1 MSITIQLQPVVPA
14 IVLQVNQQNA
24 IVVPVVVP
32 DPISAAIAEDVPADI
47 TVVPAEAQINIDF
60 GAPTDIPQ
68 SITDATLA
76 LLGGTQDQVLV
87 KLSSLA
93 YDYEWQ
99 DMQINQPEY
108 TKLID
113 EVNESTMYIGEAQP
127 GTLQSQSLWRIKRVQ
142 QTNEDL
148 EITFANASNTFG
160 FVWNNRLAYSYS
172 V

>member
-1 MSITIQLQPVVPA
+1 MSITIQLQPSVPA
-14 IVLQVNQQNA
+14 IVLQVNQQNS

-32 DPISAAIAEDVPADI
+32 EPISVAVAEEVPADI

-68 SITDATLA
+68 SITDATDA

-87 KLSSLA
+87 KLSSNA

-99 DMQINQPEY
+99 DMQIQQIEY

-113 EVNESTMYIGEAQP
+113 EVNDSTMYIGEALP
-127 GTLQSQSLWRIKRVQ
+127 GTTASQSLWRIKRIQ
-142 QTNEDL
+142 QTNEDID
-148 EITFANASNTFG
+148 ITFANASNAFS